1 MEVIS
6 NEEILN
12 YYVKKYS
19 IDDLF
24 SKSMRKYM
32 TLHMCKEGEY
42 VCKEG
47 EPLDYL
53 FFLVKGKAKVYKNF
67 ENGKSL
73 LICFY
78 DPFKIIGDMEF
89 TRTNHADCSV
99 KAIKDVYAVGMK
111 FDDVNQILL
120 NDCRFLRNICE
131 YLGKKLSSNS
141 TNSAINLLY
150 PLENRL
156 ASYILAYLN
165 AEENGEVE
173 EEVNNNDYNIKRTF
187 EFEGNY
193 IEIAEL
199 LGTSYR
205 HLNRT
210 INKMCKDNIIKK
222 EGKAYKVLDYYKL
235 VELSGDLYK

>member
-1 MEVIS
+1 MEII
-6 NEEILN
+6 NEEKLN
-12 YYVKKYS
+12 YYINKYN

-32 TLHMCKEGEY
+32 TLHMWKAGEY
-42 VCKEG
+42 LCREG
-47 EPLDYL
+47 EPLNYI
-53 FFLVKGKAKVYKNF
+53 FFITRGKAKVYKNF

-89 TRTNHADCSV
+89 TRTNLADCSV
-99 KAIKDVYAVGMK
+99 KVIKDVYAVGIK
-111 FDDVNQILL
+111 FEEAGEILL

-131 YLGKKLSSNS
+131 YLGEKLSKNS

-165 AEENGEVE
+165 YDEDDAYEESKNSDLSDE
-173 EEVNNNDYNIKRTF
+173 IKF

-193 IEIAEL
+193 GEIAEL

-210 INKMCKDNIIKK
+210 LKRMCEDNIIRKD
-222 EGKAYKVLDYYKL
+222 ERVYKVLDYDKL
-235 VELSGDLYK
+235 VALSGDLYK

>member
-1 MEVIS
+1 MDIIN
-6 NEEILN
+6 NEEKLN
-12 YYVKKYS
+12 YYINKYN

-24 SKSMRKYM
+24 SESMRKYM
-32 TLHMCKEGEY
+32 NLYIWKAGEY

-47 EPLDYL
+47 EPLNYI
-53 FFLVKGKAKVYKNF
+53 FFIVRGKAKVYKNF

-78 DPFKIIGDMEF
+78 DPFKIIGDVEF
-89 TRTNHADCSV
+89 TRTNLADCSV
-99 KAIKDVYAVGMK
+99 KAIKDVYAIGMK
-111 FDDVNQILL
+111 FEDVGQILL
-120 NDCRFLRNICE
+120 NDCRFLRKICE
-131 YLGKKLSSNS
+131 YLGEKLSSNS

-165 AEENGEVE
+165 AEEDNHADGT
-173 EEVNNNDYNIKRTF
+173 VNNVDNKIERTF

-193 IEIAEL
+193 TEIAEL

-210 INKMCKDNIIKK
+210 LNKMCDDNIIRKDEKK
-222 EGKAYKVLDYYKL
+222 FRVLEYDKL
-235 VELSGDLYK
+235 VSLSGDLYK